1 MSDDRDLRFVDT
13 NILVYAHDISAGEK
27 HTLAKEIVEDLWES
41 ESGCLSIQ
49 VLQEFYVAATV
60 KVIKP
65 LDSETAAKIIRD
77 LSYWKIHIPEAEDIL
92 GAIDLQ
98 RRAGITF
105 WDSMILWSAKQL
117 GCSDL
122 LSEDLNPGQT
132 YDGVRV
138 INPFASS
145 TT

>member
-1 MSDDRDLRFVDT
+1 MSDDLDFRFVDT

-27 HTLAKEIVEDLWES
+27 HTLAKEIVQDLWES

-49 VLQEFYVAATV
+49 VLQEFYVATTV
-60 KVIKP
+60 KVKKP

-77 LSYWKIHIPEAEDIL
+77 LSYWKIHVPKTEDVM
-92 GAIDLQ
+92 GAIDLK
-98 RRAGITF
+98 RRERISF
-105 WDSMILWSAKQL
+105 WDAMILWSAKQI